1 MGLWKSLVGGDGPS
15 KNDLIRN
22 LAKQHVR
29 ENPLASAIGF
39 DELPSVT
46 S

>member
-1 MGLWKSLVGGDGPS
+1 MGLWKSLVGGGGPS

-29 ENPLASAIGF
+29 ENPLESCNRF
-39 DELPSVT
+39 
-46 S
+46 